1 MNTPRSIA
9 FYTLGCKLNFAE
21 TSAIGREL
29 VEKGYQ
35 KRNFDQHPD
44 VYLINTCSV
53 TENADRECRTIV
65 NRALEVNPEAV
76 IVVTG
81 CYAQLKPDDI
91 AAIPGVDLVLGSGA
105 KFRASELLDGVLQKG
120 TPRIHSCEINEVT
133 GFRSSWSEGDRT
145 RVFLKVQDGCDYP
158 CTYCTIPLA
167 RGMSRSHSVSGVLEE
182 IRQIEGT
189 GAGEVV
195 LTGVNLGD
203 FGMENGTRRSDF
215 IQLAKAIEELPTT
228 LRFRISS
235 MEPNLLTNELIAL
248 VACSDKFVPHF
259 HLPLQSGSDHILK
272 KMRRRYL
279 TPLYHDRV
287 EQIRKQIPDAS
298 IGVDVIVGFP
308 GETEEDFLAT
318 YHFLNELEVSYL
330 HVFTY
335 SEREHTVAADMQGPV
350 PGPLR
355 KERNRRLRILSEK
368 KYRAFC
374 EKHLGSVR
382 PVLLEAGHKKGMMHG
397 YTDNYIRV
405 ATPYQPERVNQMVN
419 CRLLAIGDNGDVE
432 MTIIENDHVTKMQVS
447 ALSL

>member
-1 MNTPRSIA
+1 MNTPQTIA

-29 VEKGYQ
+29 VAQGYQ
-35 KRNFDQHPD
+35 KRDFDQHPD

-65 NRALEVNPEAV
+65 NRALEVNPDAI

-105 KFRASELLDGVLQKG
+105 KFRAAEFLDGVFQKG

-167 RGMSRSHSVSGVLEE
+167 RGTSRSHSVSGVLEE

-189 GAGEVV
+189 GAREIV

-203 FGMENGTRRSDF
+203 FGMENGIRHSDF
-215 IQLAKAIEELPTT
+215 LQLARVIEELPTAM
-228 LRFRISS
+228 RFRISS
-235 MEPNLLTNELIAL
+235 MEPNLLTDELIAL
-248 VACSDKFVPHF
+248 VAHSEKFVPHF

-279 TPLYHDRV
+279 TNLYRDRV
-287 EQIRKQIPDAS
+287 EQVRKQIPDAS

-308 GETEEDFLAT
+308 GETEEDFLST

-335 SEREHTVAADMQGPV
+335 SEREHTPAASMGERV

-355 KERNRRLRILSEK
+355 KERNRMLRILSEK

-374 EKHLGSVR
+374 EKHLGTVR
-382 PVLLEAGHKKGMMHG
+382 PILLEADHKKGMMHG

-405 ATPYQPERVNQMVN
+405 ATPYQSERINQLVN

-432 MTIIENDHVTKMQVS
+432 ISICDHDLVTEMQLT
-447 ALSL
+447 ALSS